1 LAKFTT
7 KDGLTLSAECLGE
20 GPLTLLFVHGF
31 ACDADDWRAQA
42 CVFAPQARV
51 ITLDLPGHGRSGAP
65 RERTLGAL
73 ARAVSEVKA
82 SWGGGRVVMIGHSLG
97 CRAVMQAF
105 SDAPEDI
112 VGIVL
117 IEQNLVAGGDAGQ
130 AIASARARLK
140 EGGFHAFVEPA
151 FAQMFTD
158 ESEPSMRKLAL
169 DRLRRMEPAFASD
182 VFLSAL
188 EWEGECARQLSR
200 VNVPVLLIHSRCLD
214 ENYQW
219 RGLEPGMT
227 TPWIEL
233 VKSQAPQAE
242 VRVIPG
248 AGHFVQ
254 IEAPAAVNAAIFD
267 FIARLRSVRGAVHE
281 AS

>member
-1 LAKFTT
+1 MAKFTT
-7 KDGLTLSAECLGE
+7 KDGLTLSVGCVGE

-31 ACDADDWRAQA
+31 ACDADDWRAQVSA
-42 CVFAPQARV
+42 LAREARV
-51 ITLDLPGHGRSGAP
+51 ITLDLPGHGQSSAP
-65 RERTLGAL
+65 KERTLRGL

-82 SWGGGRVVMIGHSLG
+82 SLGGGRVVMVGHSLG
-97 CRAVMQAF
+97 CRVVMEAF
-105 SDAPEDI
+105 SNAPKDI
-112 VGIVL
+112 AGIIL

-130 AIASARARLK
+130 AIESARARLK

-158 ESEPSMRKLAL
+158 ESEPSMRNLAL
-169 DRLRRMEPAFASD
+169 ERLRRMDPGFATD

-188 EWEGECARQLSR
+188 KWEGECAAQLSK
-200 VNVPVLLIHSRCLD
+200 VNVPMLLVHSRCLD

-219 RGLEPGMT
+219 RSLGPGMT

-233 VKSQAPQAE
+233 VSRQAPQTE
-242 VRVIPG
+242 VCIIPG

-254 IEAPAAVNAAIFD
+254 VEAPSAVNAAIID
-267 FIARLRSVRGAVHE
+267 FVARLRPRRGAAHE